1 MALTCTSVTSLVW
14 AITINQYLRD
24 LKWNK
29 SIHYSKLCAML
40 DAKSFRK
47 NWGVVRIPDENLRM
61 MVHGR
66 MTGQVPSSFSYL
78 PRNSHWRHFFVCWRR
93 SQGPARVSQRLDKN
107 GNKKNIT
114 SLDLMSSRW
123 EKWMDMQQHTL
134 AKERE
139 RRWWSSACEWTTGKQ
154 RSTTQGKTVYG
165 RRRHALIQSVLNLT
179 TTVRVFLTKTRW
191 KLWHE

>member
-107 GNKKNIT
+107 GNKKKYNFSWPYEQQMGEMDGYAAAHT
-114 SLDLMSSRW
+114 SQR
-123 EKWMDMQQHTL
+123 
-134 AKERE
+134 ERE
-139 RRWWSSACEWTTGKQ
+139 TLMEQC
-154 RSTTQGKTVYG
+154 
-165 RRRHALIQSVLNLT
+165 
-179 TTVRVFLTKTRW
+179 VRMNDRQAT
-191 KLWHE
+191 